1 MIFRKDVLCNDS
13 VLIALMSKL
22 VKKSRPLMEIPPHP
36 PYESPRFREEDMQ
49 GLPPRH
55 SAQWQAED
63 GASHRLQKSEA

>member
-1 MIFRKDVLCNDS
+1 
-13 VLIALMSKL
+13 MSKL